1 MSSTRTVITL
11 PPVLRA
17 GEAFEVQVLI
27 AHPMETG
34 HRRDADGRLLPRD
47 ILNHFQVQLDGATVF
62 EADFFPA
69 MAANPYLSFSL
80 VAQRS
85 GKLTLNWRGDNGFA
99 HSQTVALTLQP

>member
-1 MSSTRTVITL
+1 MSTRTVITL

-17 GEAFEVQVLI
+17 GEPFEVQVLI

-47 ILNHFQVQLDGATVF
+47 TLNHFEVQLDGSTVF

-69 MAANPYLSFSL
+69 IAANPYLAFSL
-80 VAQRS
+80 VLQRS
-85 GKLTLNWRGDNGFA
+85 GSLNLRWRGDNGFA
-99 HSQTVALTLQP
+99 HSETVAVNLSP

>member
-1 MSSTRTVITL
+1 MTTRTVITL
-11 PPVLRA
+11 PPVVRA
-17 GEAFEVQVLI
+17 GEPFELQVLI

-47 ILNHFQVQLDGATVF
+47 ILNHFEVQLDGNTVF

-69 MAANPYLSFSL
+69 MAANPYLAFTL

-85 GKLTLNWRGDNGFA
+85 GTLSLRWRGDKGFA
-99 HSQTVALTLQP
+99 HSETVALNLSP

>member
-1 MSSTRTVITL
+1 MTSTRTVITL
-11 PPVLRA
+11 PPQVRA
-17 GEAFEVQVLI
+17 GQPFEVQVLI

-47 ILNHFQVQLDGATVF
+47 ILNHFQVQLDGVTVF

-85 GKLTLNWRGDNGFA
+85 GMLTLNWRGDKGFA
-99 HSQTVALTLQP
+99 HTESRPLTVIA

>member
-1 MSSTRTVITL
+1 MSTRTVITL

-17 GEAFEVQVLI
+17 GEPFEVQVLI

-47 ILNHFQVQLDGATVF
+47 ILNHFEVQLDGSTVF
-62 EADFFPA
+62 EADLFPA
-69 MAANPYLSFSL
+69 IAANPYLAFTL

-85 GKLTLNWRGDNGFA
+85 GTLSLRWRGDNGFA
-99 HSQTVALTLQP
+99 HIETVAVNLSP